1 MNVGRHD
8 ALRRQALPYGAWAAE
23 GMGTG
28 GASPRPRAGLR
39 WSVAAGGP
47 VAPVIDRLRVGK
59 YNASMRTETKQ
70 PSGEGQVSLNTV
82 IIAVG
87 AAQFMLPFMLSGAGP
102 LLPAIGRDLHASAMQ
117 LSLINAAYTL
127 SLAIFH
133 LVSGRV
139 GDMIGRKRLFLGG
152 LSLFVVVSALLP
164 FVTDIWVFLG
174 LRFVQA
180 MGTRS

>member
-1 MNVGRHD
+1 MMRCGVRRCRTGRGRRKAWERVERRRVRGRGGVGEV
-8 ALRRQALPYGAWAAE
+8 AVIERRRVRERGS
-23 GMGTG
+23 G
-28 GASPRPRAGLR
+28 GPL
-39 WSVAAGGP
+39 AAGGP

-117 LSLINAAYTL
+117 LSLINAA
-127 SLAIFH
+127 
-133 LVSGRV
+133 
-139 GDMIGRKRLFLGG
+139 
-152 LSLFVVVSALLP
+152 
-164 FVTDIWVFLG
+164 
-174 LRFVQA
+174 
-180 MGTRS
+180 

>member
-1 MNVGRHD
+1 
-8 ALRRQALPYGAWAAE
+8 
-23 GMGTG
+23 
-28 GASPRPRAGLR
+28 
-39 WSVAAGGP
+39 
-47 VAPVIDRLRVGK
+47 
-59 YNASMRTETKQ
+59 MRTETKQ

-152 LSLFVVVSALLP
+152 LSLFVAVSALLP

-180 MGTRS
+180 MGTAIANDLRAGDPCSLAPPEQLGRVLGLTSIGVYSGLSLGPGLSGILGTALGWQFLFSAWCPSG